1 MTESPETPLSDPVP
15 SESPGEPEAPTAP
28 DEGGGDEGGGDEG
41 GGDEGGNE

>member
-41 GGDEGGNE
+41 GDE